1 MSQHPTVEVADA
13 QALVQSYL
21 DAFAARDLARCLEF
35 YADDAELKF
44 VSGVYAGRRSLED
57 WHKERFA
64 ADLQILRVDSI
75 AVDGD
80 TVKIDLMLASN
91 RLKFFRINSLAARA
105 TVRLENGRIREAHF
119 GPRFTDPFEGW

>member
-1 MSQHPTVEVADA
+1 VTHDSHAATTDA
-13 QALVQSYL
+13 QTLVQSYL
-21 DAFAARDLARCLEF
+21 DAFAARDLARCLDF
-35 YADDAELKF
+35 YTEGAEVKF
-44 VSGVYAGRRSLED
+44 VSGVYAGRAALEE

-64 ADLQILRVDSI
+64 ADLQVLRVDSVS
-75 AVDGD
+75 VDRD

-105 TVRLENGRIREAHF
+105 TVRLDGGRIREAHF